1 MYNWRSMSLWVC
13 HWQAPVLLK
22 VATAPKAL
30 MRDAEVDQLCFF
42 FYFFK

>member
-1 MYNWRSMSLWVC
+1 MSLWVC

-30 MRDAEVDQLCFF
+30 MRDAEVDQLGVVYYCST
-42 FYFFK
+42 